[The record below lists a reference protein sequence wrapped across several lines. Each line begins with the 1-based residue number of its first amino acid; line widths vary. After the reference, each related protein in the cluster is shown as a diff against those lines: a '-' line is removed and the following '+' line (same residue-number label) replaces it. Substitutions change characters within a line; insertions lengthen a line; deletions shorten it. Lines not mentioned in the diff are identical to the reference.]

1 MSNYFSYLPNLEY
14 VNRIPS
20 EQNISS
26 YTEVKNL
33 FKRVKLSNK
42 LFQDLTNFTKY
53 QIVGDERPDN
63 VANKIYNNP
72 NYDWIILLSNNII
85 NIQDEWP
92 MSNRTFELYMNKKY
106 GVTNYDNIHHYESIE
121 VKDSSNNYTVL
132 KKGLEVPSDYS
143 ITFYDGALGRMST
156 VTNTNVGVSNY
167 EYESKIQDDKRN
179 IFLLRSDLI
188 QTVIRDIKKLM
199 EYKDGSTQFVN
210 RSLVKNRQYKPI
222 LINYNRLQLQGG

>member
-72 NYDWIILLSNNII
+72 NYDWIVLLSNNII

-156 VTNTNVGVSNY
+156 VTDTNVGVTNY

-179 IFLLRSDLI
+179 IFLLKSELI
-188 QTVIRDIKKLM
+188 QTVIRDIKSLM
-199 EYKDGSTQFVN
+199 EYKDGSTQFVT
-210 RSLVKNRQYKPI
+210 RSLVKADN
-222 LINYNRLQLQGG
+222 INLF

>member
-156 VTNTNVGVSNY
+156 VTDTNVGVTNY

-188 QTVIRDIKKLM
+188 QTVIRDIKSLM

-210 RSLVKNRQYKPI
+210 KSLVKADN
-222 LINYNRLQLQGG
+222 INLF

>member
-1 MSNYFSYLPNLEY
+1 MSNYFSYLPNFEY

-33 FKRVKLSNK
+33 FKRVRLNDK

-72 NYDWIILLSNNII
+72 NYDWIVLLSNNII

-92 MSNRTFELYMNKKY
+92 MTIRTFELYMNKKY

-143 ITFYDGALGRMST
+143 ITFYDGALGNMST
-156 VTNTNVGVSNY
+156 VTNTNVGVTNY
-167 EYESKIQDDKRN
+167 EYESRIQDDKRS

-199 EYKDGSTQFVN
+199 TYKDGSTQFVN
-210 RSLVKNRQYKPI
+210 RSLVKANN
-222 LINYNRLQLQGG
+222 INLF

>member
-72 NYDWIILLSNNII
+72 NYDWIVLLSNNII

-156 VTNTNVGVSNY
+156 VTNTNVGVTNY

-179 IFLLRSDLI
+179 IFLLKPELI
-188 QTVIRDIKKLM
+188 QTVIRDIKSLM
-199 EYKDGSTQFVN
+199 EYKDGSTQFVT
-210 RSLVKNRQYKPI
+210 RSLVKADN
-222 LINYNRLQLQGG
+222 INLF

>member
-1 MSNYFSYLPNLEY
+1 MSNYFSYLPNIEY

-33 FKRVKLSNK
+33 FKRVKLNNK

-72 NYDWIILLSNNII
+72 NYDWIVLLSNNII

-156 VTNTNVGVSNY
+156 VTNTNVGVTNY

-179 IFLLRSDLI
+179 IFLLKPELI
-188 QTVIRDIKKLM
+188 QTVIRDIKSLM
-199 EYKDGSTQFVN
+199 EYKDGSTQFVT
-210 RSLVKNRQYKPI
+210 RSLVKADN
-222 LINYNRLQLQGG
+222 INLF

>member
-63 VANKIYNNP
+63 VANKIYNNS

-167 EYESKIQDDKRN
+167 EYESRIQDDKRS

-199 EYKDGSTQFVN
+199 AYKEGSTQFVN
-210 RSLVKNRQYKPI
+210 RSLVKANN
-222 LINYNRLQLQGG
+222 INLF

>member
-63 VANKIYNNP
+63 VANKIYNNS

-156 VTNTNVGVSNY
+156 VTNTNVGVTNY

-179 IFLLRSDLI
+179 IFLLKPELI
-188 QTVIRDIKKLM
+188 QTVIRDIKSLM

-210 RSLVKNRQYKPI
+210 RSLVKADN
-222 LINYNRLQLQGG
+222 INLF

>member
-1 MSNYFSYLPNLEY
+1 MANYFSYLPNFDY

-33 FKRVKLSNK
+33 FKRVKLSSS

-53 QIVGDERPDN
+53 QIVGDERPDY
-63 VANKIYNNP
+63 VSYKLYDTP

-106 GVTNYDNIHHYESIE
+106 GVTNYDQIHHYESIE
-121 VKDSSNNYTVL
+121 VKDSSNSFTVL

-143 ITFYDGALGRMST
+143 ITFFDGALGKEST
-156 VTNTNVGVSNY
+156 ITDTNVGVTNY

-179 IFLLRSDLI
+179 IFLLRPNLI
-188 QTVIRDIKKLM
+188 QTVIKDIKKLM
-199 EYKDGSTQFVN
+199 KYQEGSTQFVS
-210 RSLVKNRQYKPI
+210 RGLVQGEN
-222 LINYNRLQLQGG
+222 INLF

>member
-72 NYDWIILLSNNII
+72 NYDWIVLLSNNII

-156 VTNTNVGVSNY
+156 VTDTNVGVTNY

-179 IFLLRSDLI
+179 IFLLRPELI
-188 QTVIRDIKKLM
+188 QTVIRDIKSLM

-210 RSLVKNRQYKPI
+210 RSLVKADN
-222 LINYNRLQLQGG
+222 INLF

>member
-1 MSNYFSYLPNLEY
+1 MSNYFSYLPNIEY

-33 FKRVKLSNK
+33 FKRVKLNNK

-72 NYDWIILLSNNII
+72 NYDWIVLLSNNII

-156 VTNTNVGVSNY
+156 VTDTNVGVTNY

-179 IFLLRSDLI
+179 IFLLKSELI
-188 QTVIRDIKKLM
+188 QTVIRDIKSLM
-199 EYKDGSTQFVN
+199 EYKDGSTQFVT
-210 RSLVKNRQYKPI
+210 RSLVKADN
-222 LINYNRLQLQGG
+222 INLF

>member
-1 MSNYFSYLPNLEY
+1 MANYFSYLPNLDY

-20 EQNISS
+20 DQNISS

-33 FKRVKLSNK
+33 FKRVKLSSS

-63 VANKIYNNP
+63 VSFKLYDTP
-72 NYDWIILLSNNII
+72 NYDWIVLLSNNII

-121 VKDSSNNYTVL
+121 VKDSSNSFTVL

-143 ITFYDGALGRMST
+143 ITFFDGALGKEST
-156 VTNTNVGVSNY
+156 ITDTNVGVTNY
-167 EYESKIQDDKRN
+167 EYESRIQDDKRS
-179 IFLLRSDLI
+179 IFILRSNLI
-188 QTVIRDIKKLM
+188 QTVIKDIKKLTKYQ
-199 EYKDGSTQFVN
+199 EGSTQFVS
-210 RSLVKNRQYKPI
+210 RGLVQGEN
-222 LINYNRLQLQGG
+222 INLY

>member
-72 NYDWIILLSNNII
+72 NYDWIVLLSNNII

-156 VTNTNVGVSNY
+156 VTDTNVGVTNY

-179 IFLLRSDLI
+179 IFLLRSELI
-188 QTVIRDIKKLM
+188 QTVIRDIKSLM

-210 RSLVKNRQYKPI
+210 RSLVKADN
-222 LINYNRLQLQGG
+222 INLF

>member
-1 MSNYFSYLPNLEY
+1 MANYFSYLPNFDY

-20 EQNISS
+20 DQSISS

-33 FKRVKLSNK
+33 FKRVKLNSD
-42 LFQDLTNFTKY
+42 LFQNLTNFTKY

-63 VANKIYNNP
+63 VSNKVYDTP
-72 NYDWIILLSNNII
+72 NYDWIVLLSNNII

-106 GVTNYDNIHHYESIE
+106 GVTNYDTIHHYETIE
-121 VKDSSNNYTVL
+121 VKDSSNNFTVL

-143 ITFYDGALGRMST
+143 ITFFDGALGKEST
-156 VTNTNVGVSNY
+156 ITNTNVGVTNF
-167 EYESKIQDDKRN
+167 EYESKIQDEKRS

-188 QTVIRDIKKLM
+188 QTVIKNIKSEMKYQ
-199 EYKDGSTQFVN
+199 EGSTQFKS
-210 RSLVKNRQYKPI
+210 RGLVQGEN
-222 LINYNRLQLQGG
+222 INLY

>member
-1 MSNYFSYLPNLEY
+1 MRLND
-14 VNRIPS
+14 
-20 EQNISS
+20 
-26 YTEVKNL
+26 
-33 FKRVKLSNK
+33 K

-53 QIVGDERPDN
+53 QIVGGERPDN

-92 MSNRTFELYMNKKY
+92 MTNRTFELYMNKKY

-132 KKGLEVPSDYS
+132 KKGLEVLPHYS

-167 EYESKIQDDKRN
+167 EYESRIQDDKRS

-199 EYKDGSTQFVN
+199 AYKEGSTQFVN
-210 RSLVKNRQYKPI
+210 RSLVKA
-222 LINYNRLQLQGG
+222 

>member
-1 MSNYFSYLPNLEY
+1 MANYFSYLPNFDY

-33 FKRVKLSNK
+33 FKRVKLSSS

-53 QIVGDERPDN
+53 QIVGDERPDY
-63 VANKIYNNP
+63 VSYKLYDTP
-72 NYDWIILLSNNII
+72 NYEWIILLSNNII

-106 GVTNYDNIHHYESIE
+106 GVTNYDQIHHYESIE
-121 VKDSSNNYTVL
+121 VKDSSNSFTVL

-143 ITFYDGALGRMST
+143 ITFFDGALGKEST
-156 VTNTNVGVSNY
+156 ITDTNVGVTNY

-179 IFLLRSDLI
+179 IFLLRPNLI
-188 QTVIRDIKKLM
+188 QTVIKDIRKLM
-199 EYKDGSTQFVN
+199 KYQEGSTQFV
-210 RSLVKNRQYKPI
+210 SKGLVQGEN
-222 LINYNRLQLQGG
+222 INLF

>member
-1 MSNYFSYLPNLEY
+1 MANYFSYLPNFEY

-33 FKRVKLSNK
+33 FKRVKLNND

-63 VANKIYNNP
+63 VSNKIYGTP

-92 MSNRTFELYMNKKY
+92 MSNRTFELYMDKKY
-106 GVTNYDNIHHYESIE
+106 GVTNYDGIHHYESIE
-121 VKDSSNNYTVL
+121 VKDSSESFTVL

-167 EYESKIQDDKRN
+167 EYESRIQDDKRS

-199 EYKDGSTQFVN
+199 AYKEGSTQFVN
-210 RSLVKNRQYKPI
+210 KSLVKANN
-222 LINYNRLQLQGG
+222 INLF

>member
-1 MSNYFSYLPNLEY
+1 MANYFSYLPNFDY

-33 FKRVKLSNK
+33 FKRVKLSSS

-63 VANKIYNNP
+63 VSYKLYDTP

-106 GVTNYDNIHHYESIE
+106 GVTNYDGIHHYESIE
-121 VKDSSNNYTVL
+121 VKDSSNNFTVL

-143 ITFYDGALGRMST
+143 VTFFDGALGREST
-156 VTNTNVGVSNY
+156 ITNTNVGVTNY
-167 EYESKIQDDKRN
+167 EYESKIQDGKRN
-179 IFLLRSDLI
+179 IFILRSNLI
-188 QTVIRDIKKLM
+188 QTVIKDIKKLM
-199 EYKDGSTQFVN
+199 KYQEGSTQFVS
-210 RSLVKNRQYKPI
+210 RGLVQGEN
-222 LINYNRLQLQGG
+222 INLF

>member
-72 NYDWIILLSNNII
+72 NYDWIVLLSNNII

-156 VTNTNVGVSNY
+156 VTNTNVGVTNY

-188 QTVIRDIKKLM
+188 QTVIKEIKSLM

-210 RSLVKNRQYKPI
+210 KSLVKADN
-222 LINYNRLQLQGG
+222 INLF

>member
-63 VANKIYNNP
+63 VANKIYNNS

-156 VTNTNVGVSNY
+156 VTDTNVGVTNY

-179 IFLLRSDLI
+179 IFLLKPELI
-188 QTVIRDIKKLM
+188 QTVIKDIKSLM

-210 RSLVKNRQYKPI
+210 KSLVKADN
-222 LINYNRLQLQGG
+222 INLF

>member
-63 VANKIYNNP
+63 VANKIYNNS
-72 NYDWIILLSNNII
+72 NYDWIVLLSNNII

-156 VTNTNVGVSNY
+156 VTDTNVGVTNY

-199 EYKDGSTQFVN
+199 QYKDGSTQFVTKA
-210 RSLVKNRQYKPI
+210 LVKADN
-222 LINYNRLQLQGG
+222 INLF

>member
-33 FKRVKLSNK
+33 FKRVRLNDK

-92 MSNRTFELYMNKKY
+92 MTNRTFELFMNKKY
-106 GVTNYDNIHHYESIE
+106 GVTNYTNIHHYESIE

-156 VTNTNVGVSNY
+156 VTDTNVGVTNY

-179 IFLLRSDLI
+179 IFLLRPELI
-188 QTVIRDIKKLM
+188 QTVIRDIKSLM

-210 RSLVKNRQYKPI
+210 RSLVKADN
-222 LINYNRLQLQGG
+222 INLF

>member
-72 NYDWIILLSNNII
+72 NYDWIVLLSNNII

-132 KKGLEVPSDYS
+132 KKGLEVPSNYS
-143 ITFYDGALGRMST
+143 ITFYDGALGNMST
-156 VTNTNVGVSNY
+156 VTNTNVGVTNY

-199 EYKDGSTQFVN
+199 QYKDGSTQFVTKA
-210 RSLVKNRQYKPI
+210 LVKADN
-222 LINYNRLQLQGG
+222 INLF

>member
-1 MSNYFSYLPNLEY
+1 MANYFSYLPNFDY

-33 FKRVKLSNK
+33 FKRVKLSSS

-53 QIVGDERPDN
+53 QIVGDERPDY
-63 VANKIYNNP
+63 VSYKLYDTP
-72 NYDWIILLSNNII
+72 NYDWIVLLSNNII

-106 GVTNYDNIHHYESIE
+106 GVTNYDGIHHYESIE
-121 VKDSSNNYTVL
+121 VKDSSNNFTVL

-143 ITFYDGALGRMST
+143 VTFFDGALGREST
-156 VTNTNVGVSNY
+156 ITNTNVGVTNY
-167 EYESKIQDDKRN
+167 EYESKIQDGKRN
-179 IFLLRSDLI
+179 IFILRSNLI
-188 QTVIRDIKKLM
+188 QTVIKDIKKLM
-199 EYKDGSTQFVN
+199 KYQEGSTQFVS
-210 RSLVKNRQYKPI
+210 RGLVQGEN
-222 LINYNRLQLQGG
+222 INLF

>member
-72 NYDWIILLSNNII
+72 NYDWIVLLSNNII

-156 VTNTNVGVSNY
+156 VTDTNVGVTNY

-188 QTVIRDIKKLM
+188 QTVIRDIKSLM

-210 RSLVKNRQYKPI
+210 KSLVKADN
-222 LINYNRLQLQGG
+222 INLF

>member
-1 MSNYFSYLPNLEY
+1 MSNYFSYLPNFEY

-33 FKRVKLSNK
+33 FKRVRLNDK

-63 VANKIYNNP
+63 VANKIYNNS

-92 MSNRTFELYMNKKY
+92 MTNRTFELYMNKKY

-167 EYESKIQDDKRN
+167 EYESRIQDDKRS

-199 EYKDGSTQFVN
+199 AYKEGSTQFVN
-210 RSLVKNRQYKPI
+210 KSLVKANN
-222 LINYNRLQLQGG
+222 INLF

>member
-72 NYDWIILLSNNII
+72 NYDWIVLLSNNII

-156 VTNTNVGVSNY
+156 VTDTNVGVTNY

-188 QTVIRDIKKLM
+188 QTVVRDIKSLM

-210 RSLVKNRQYKPI
+210 RSLVKADN
-222 LINYNRLQLQGG
+222 INLF

>member
-63 VANKIYNNP
+63 VANKIYNNS
-72 NYDWIILLSNNII
+72 NYDWIVLLSNNII

-156 VTNTNVGVSNY
+156 VTDTNVGVTNY

-188 QTVIRDIKKLM
+188 QTVIKEIKSLM

-210 RSLVKNRQYKPI
+210 KSLVKADN
-222 LINYNRLQLQGG
+222 INLF

>member
-1 MSNYFSYLPNLEY
+1 MSNYFSYIPNFEY
-14 VNRIPS
+14 INRIPS

-53 QIVGDERPDN
+53 QIVGDERPDS

-72 NYDWIILLSNNII
+72 NYDWIVLLSNNII

-156 VTNTNVGVSNY
+156 VTNTNVGVTNY
-167 EYESKIQDDKRN
+167 EYESRIQDDKRN

-188 QTVIRDIKKLM
+188 QTAIKDIKSLM
-199 EYKDGSTQFVN
+199 KYKDGSTQFVN
-210 RSLVKNRQYKPI
+210 KSLVKADN
-222 LINYNRLQLQGG
+222 INLF

>member
-72 NYDWIILLSNNII
+72 NYDWIVLLSNNII

-156 VTNTNVGVSNY
+156 VTDTNVGVTNY

-188 QTVIRDIKKLM
+188 QTVIKDIKSLM

-210 RSLVKNRQYKPI
+210 KSLVKADN
-222 LINYNRLQLQGG
+222 INLF

>member
-33 FKRVKLSNK
+33 FKRVKLSNE

-63 VANKIYNNP
+63 VANKIYNNS

-156 VTNTNVGVSNY
+156 VTDTNVGVTNY

-179 IFLLRSDLI
+179 IFLLRSELI
-188 QTVIRDIKKLM
+188 QTVIRDIKSLM

-210 RSLVKNRQYKPI
+210 RSLVKADN
-222 LINYNRLQLQGG
+222 INLF

>member
-1 MSNYFSYLPNLEY
+1 MANYFSYLPNFEY

-20 EQNISS
+20 EQSISS

-33 FKRVKLSNK
+33 FKRVKLNND

-63 VANKIYNNP
+63 VSNKIYDTP

-106 GVTNYDNIHHYESIE
+106 GVTNYDGIHHYESIE
-121 VKDSSNNYTVL
+121 VKDSSESFTVL

-143 ITFYDGALGRMST
+143 ITFYDGSLGKMNI
-156 VTNTNVGVSNY
+156 VTDTNVSITNY
-167 EYESKIQDDKRN
+167 QYESRIQDDKRN

-188 QTVIRDIKKLM
+188 HTVVREIKKLM
-199 EYKDGSTQFVN
+199 KYESGSTQFVT
-210 RSLVKNRQYKPI
+210 RLLVKGEN
-222 LINYNRLQLQGG
+222 INLF

>member
-72 NYDWIILLSNNII
+72 NYDWIVLLSNNII

-156 VTNTNVGVSNY
+156 VTNTNVGVTNY

-179 IFLLRSDLI
+179 IFLLKSELI
-188 QTVIRDIKKLM
+188 QTVIRDIKSLM
-199 EYKDGSTQFVN
+199 EYKDGSTQFVT
-210 RSLVKNRQYKPI
+210 RSLVKADN
-222 LINYNRLQLQGG
+222 INLF

>member
-1 MSNYFSYLPNLEY
+1 MSNYFSYLPNFEY

-33 FKRVKLSNK
+33 FKRVRLNDK

-92 MSNRTFELYMNKKY
+92 MTNRTFELFMNKKY
-106 GVTNYDNIHHYESIE
+106 GVTNYTNIHHYESIE

-156 VTNTNVGVSNY
+156 VTDTNVGVTNY

-179 IFLLRSDLI
+179 IFLLRPELI
-188 QTVIRDIKKLM
+188 QTVIRDIKSLM

-210 RSLVKNRQYKPI
+210 KSLVKADN
-222 LINYNRLQLQGG
+222 INLF